1 MIKNIPNK
9 MSDKDLMSFIAKV
22 CPRRIDF
29 MYLRMDFQNGK
40 SDRPE
45 PSRWQLLTIGYK
57 GCNVGYAF
65 VNFISVEDLLHF
77 TKARLG
83 VKW

>member
-40 SDRPE
+40 LVPYVLSHKTATNR
-45 PSRWQLLTIGYK
+45 
-57 GCNVGYAF
+57 
-65 VNFISVEDLLHF
+65 
-77 TKARLG
+77 
-83 VKW
+83 

>member
-1 MIKNIPNK
+1 M
-9 MSDKDLMSFIAKV
+9 V
-22 CPRRIDF
+22 GR
-29 MYLRMDFQNGK
+29 
-40 SDRPE
+40 E
-45 PSRWQLLTIGYK
+45 

-83 VKW
+83 IKW

>member
-40 SDRPE
+40 
-45 PSRWQLLTIGYK
+45 
-57 GCNVGYAF
+57 F
-65 VNFISVEDLLHF
+65 VRHV
-77 TKARLG
+77 LG
-83 VKW
+83 